1 MKKHGTAHEKKTK
14 NKKQQKIKQNLVPTL
29 ICILISAM
37 DKTFE
42 EFKTYL
48 IKLLTDSMKHSTQME
63 I

>member
-1 MKKHGTAHEKKTK
+1 MKKK
-14 NKKQQKIKQNLVPTL
+14 KKQQNLVPTL

-37 DKTFE
+37 DKTFQ
-42 EFKTYL
+42 EFKTYV

>member
-1 MKKHGTAHEKKTK
+1 MKKHGTAHEKK
-14 NKKQQKIKQNLVPTL
+14 QKTKQNLVPTL

-37 DKTFE
+37 DKTFQ
-42 EFKTYL
+42 EFKTYV